1 MTVLSLAPLRGLTDA
16 IYRNTFARHFPG
28 FDLTVAPFL
37 TTFKGNKVKSAKL
50 DDLLP
55 ENNRDLPV
63 VPQILSK
70 DAEQFKVLASMLFD
84 LGYETVNW
92 NLGCPYPMVANKG
105 RGSGLLPDPTKI
117 AAFLETIADMP
128 CRLSIKTR
136 IGRRCSAEIKEL
148 MPIFNAF
155 PLEELIIHPRLG
167 VQLYKG
173 EVDLDTFALCLEN
186 SANPVTY
193 NGDICTL
200 ADFTRLS
207 TRFPE
212 VQRWMIGRGA
222 LCDPFLPSLI
232 KDIELPQQ
240 PLATIKAFH
249 DELYRLYGQRLSGGS
264 HLLGRMKA
272 VWFYLAGSFT
282 NSKKLLKKIQKIN
295 KIESYPALITHFFAE
310 EAQWHHP
317 SPLNEDQ
324 A

>member
-28 FDLTVAPFL
+28 FDLTIAPFL
-37 TTFKGNKVKSAKL
+37 TTFAGTKVKSAKL

-55 ENNRDLPV
+55 ENNKDLPV

-70 DAEQFKVLASMLFD
+70 DADQFKVLATMLFD

-105 RGSGLLPDPTKI
+105 RGSGLLPDPDKI
-117 AAFLETIADMP
+117 ASFLEKIGDMP

-136 IGRRCSAEIKEL
+136 IGRRSTDEIKKL
-148 MPIFNAF
+148 MPIFNSI

-167 VQLYKG
+167 LQLYKG

-186 SANPVTY
+186 STNPVTY
-193 NGDICTL
+193 NGDICNH
-200 ADFTRLS
+200 ADFQKLTK
-207 TRFPE
+207 RFPK

-222 LCDPFLPSLI
+222 LRDPFLPGRI
-232 KDIELPQQ
+232 KETPIPQEVLPHLQS
-240 PLATIKAFH
+240 FH
-249 DELYRLYGQRLSGGS
+249 DELFSLYGQRLCGNS

-272 VWFYLAGSFT
+272 VWFYLADSFPD
-282 NSKKLLKKIQKIN
+282 SKKLLKKIQKTK
-295 KIESYPALITHFFAE
+295 KIEVYTNLMNDLFAKE
-310 EAQWHHP
+310 TP
-317 SPLNEDQ
+317 
-324 A
+324 